1 MFGKEINAFKAFCW
15 FFAQKNEPDLVRF
28 FLSLIESLFLLDCLG
43 ILGDKCPDARDR

>member
-28 FLSLIESLFLLDCLG
+28 FLSLVESLFLLDCQG
-43 ILGDKCPDARDR
+43 ILEGKYSDARDR

>member
-28 FLSLIESLFLLDCLG
+28 FLSLVESLFLLDSPG
-43 ILGDKCPDARDR
+43 ILDGK